1 VVGDDQLSPLPQSDT
16 EPQREAKGYSR
27 QPKDGLGLRL
37 SRKIDRLLDEIRE
50 QQCSSEDPLAPALGA
65 KTEWCAH
72 DHAGDGGVSGWPL
85 PPASK
90 QQQQPL
96 RQHPIDS

>member
-1 VVGDDQLSPLPQSDT
+1 VVGDDQRSPLPQSDT

-27 QPKDGLGLRL
+27 LPKDGLGLRL
-37 SRKIDRLLDEIRE
+37 SRKIDRLLDEIRD
-50 QQCSSEDPLAPALGA
+50 QQFSSEDPPAPALGGKA
-65 KTEWCAH
+65 EWCA
-72 DHAGDGGVSGWPL
+72 DEPAADGGVIGLPL